1 MVSPDKSGSMTSAV
15 RTPWIP
21 SRSFPIREHRCA
33 SVANFLPL
41 RRSIRRRRI
50 RRVRH
55 LRCLVMS
62 RIKSPNL
69 TRALTHRS
77 QSPSTKATQ
86 LRKSF
91 ACVRNISPKASS
103 TRTPFASRLFGRSRH
118 VFLGLSGKL
127 PQFCCRVI
135 CIPSMQV
142 IYIWQDRRTGKSPTR
157 TQTLRQTPAAGCNEA
172 TSRAGRL
179 GGESRH
185 VRHCHQ
191 GRDDD

>member
-1 MVSPDKSGSMTSAV
+1 VVSPDKSGSITSAV

-41 RRSIRRRRI
+41 RGSIRRRRI

-77 QSPSTKATQ
+77 QSPSTKETQ
-86 LRKSF
+86 LRKSL
-91 ACVRNISPKASS
+91 ACVRNISPTSCS
-103 TRTPFASRLFGRSRH
+103 TRTSFACGLFGRSRH
-118 VFLGLSGKL
+118 VFLDLSGKL
-127 PQFCCRVI
+127 QQLCCRII
-135 CIPSMQV
+135 CLPSMQV
-142 IYIWQDRRTGKSPTR
+142 IYIWQDRRTGKIPTK
-157 TQTLRQTPAAGCNEA
+157 TQTLRQSLAARRNEA
-172 TSRAGRL
+172 TSRTGRL
-179 GGESRH
+179 GGDSRH

-191 GRDDD
+191 VRDDD